1 MDAVRAFI
9 EARDGTCRRADCTVD
24 AKHAQRGHRVETGE
38 GADTCTD
45 NLTAVCQHHHNVK
58 TDRRCDYILDPATGT
73 VYWLFE
79 CGIWESA
86 KRNLVPLPEPE
97 EINFDDEKTDRLL
110 LGMRCST

>member
-24 AKHAQRGHRVETGE
+24 ANHAQRDHRVETGE

-73 VYWLFE
+73 VYWLVE
-79 CGIWESA
+79 DGTWESTE
-86 KRNLVPLPEPE
+86 RNLVPHPEPE
-97 EINFDDEKTDRLL
+97 EISFDD
-110 LGMRCST
+110 